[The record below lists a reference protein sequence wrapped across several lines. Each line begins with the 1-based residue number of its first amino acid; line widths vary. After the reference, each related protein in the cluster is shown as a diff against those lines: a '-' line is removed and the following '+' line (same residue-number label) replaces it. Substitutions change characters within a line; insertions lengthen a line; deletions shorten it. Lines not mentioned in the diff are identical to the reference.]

1 MLLDFPV
8 FHRSSASVYYTE
20 RTLKNKNEGGL
31 GMRLLVGVLPVLIVM
46 LVLYLVLLT
55 RFLPLSRQYTAVWK
69 FFTLKIIHLKIFVML
84 NLCGSFDPQKFYG

>member
-1 MLLDFPV
+1 MILDFPV

-46 LVLYLVLLT
+46 LVLYLVLLNKVSAT
-55 RFLPLSRQYTAVWK
+55 KQAVYCSLEIFHVKNNSLENFCDVK
-69 FFTLKIIHLKIFVML
+69 FVWFV
-84 NLCGSFDPQKFYG
+84 